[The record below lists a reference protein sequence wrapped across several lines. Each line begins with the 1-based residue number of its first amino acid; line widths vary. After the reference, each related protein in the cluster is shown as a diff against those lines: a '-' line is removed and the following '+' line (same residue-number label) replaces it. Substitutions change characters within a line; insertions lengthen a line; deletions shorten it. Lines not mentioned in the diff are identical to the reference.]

1 MYQQT
6 ALVHAW
12 LFLKFFPTFFL
23 RFLRGGLNNN
33 ASPSSSNVFY
43 LQRTFFL
50 YFFHKFYS
58 LSIFHHFFSSF
69 LALSHSFSLKPP
81 LLLCLNL
88 YLSLFYMSVSRV
100 SCDIARLLQHVA
112 RSLPC
117 TSRSQLYSR
126 ATLDF
131 PSTWVLDVNT

>member
-81 LLLCLNL
+81 LLL
-88 YLSLFYMSVSRV
+88 SVSRV

-126 ATLDF
+126 ATLDS